1 VAQRSLTQQISI
13 LVPPSA
19 SVRSVP
25 ASIRILTGPSSSEIA
40 ALAQIFDR
48 YRVHYGEPSDDARS
62 KHWLEHCLVTG
73 RLHAFV
79 AEEDTN
85 IVGFATTIDVPASLR
100 LAHFW
105 QVRDLFV
112 QPTHR
117 RLGIARALLSSIRT
131 AAVDAGALRVVLQT
145 EEDNGPAIR
154 LYEDSGYTV
163 VKGYCSLMLPL
174 APSLG

>member
-1 VAQRSLTQQISI
+1 M
-13 LVPPSA
+13 
-19 SVRSVP
+19 P
-25 ASIRILTGPSSSEIA
+25 ATIRILTGPSSSEIA